1 MEKNK
6 KRNFVEWA
14 MHYRQI
20 VILVVT
26 CLVAF
31 GVYSLPEMQ
40 KNEFPDFTVRQGI
53 VVAVAPG
60 NTAQEMVEQVTK
72 PLEEYIFTYKEV
84 KKEKTFSKSRDGI
97 VYIQVE
103 LNDDLTNKDEFWS
116 KFKHGVSQFKAQ
128 LPPNVLAVVVQ
139 DDFGDTSALLIT
151 MESEDKTYRELDD
164 YMDLLQGRLRR
175 IPAVGRMTVSGMQ
188 QEQISVYLD
197 HDRLSKYG
205 LNEQTLALGLMQKGF
220 ATSGGRVKDGTMVE
234 PIYVSRSLNTVYD
247 VQEQIVYTDPQG
259 NVVRL
264 KDVARVVRE
273 YPDPDSYITNN
284 GRKCL
289 LLSVEMKKGQNIVA
303 MGEEVNKVLDEFQP
317 ELPADVTLF
326 RITDQP
332 KVVDDSVSNFLHEL
346 IIAIVAV
353 VIVVMLLLPLRVA
366 LVAASTIPITIFIS
380 LGLFYAFGIEL
391 NTVTLA
397 GLIVTLGMIVD
408 NSIVIIDSYLEK
420 LGEGMSRWHA
430 SIESTTH
437 FLKSIFSATLAI
449 SITFFPFLFTMT
461 GMLNEFVLS
470 FPWAISIVL
479 GVSLL
484 VATLLVPFMQFWFI
498 RKPMEAK
505 VNKAG
510 KKPFNF
516 LDLLQKH
523 YNWLFGKCFAHPKI
537 TVAVGAASIVIGA
550 VMLAGLP
557 QRILPV
563 ADRNQFAVEI
573 YLPTGTD
580 VDVTAQVA
588 DSLEHIL
595 RQDPRVVSI
604 ASFKG
609 CASPRFQT
617 SYAPQIPG
625 TNYAQFIV
633 NTTGIEDTEALLEE
647 YTPKYTEY
655 FPQARVRFK
664 QLSYSEAVYPIE
676 VRLSGEDLSVVKHD
690 AQTVLEVLKQMP
702 GLLLVQTDFNEPLP
716 AIDIRLKEDGA
727 TRLGV
732 TNLGLESTLAM
743 RYGDGLAIA
752 NVWEGDYGIPVKLK
766 SERADRALPTEVKDE
781 LVPVAAG
788 LADVPL
794 RQVADVVPT
803 WKEGQIV
810 RRNGIYTVTI
820 QADLA
825 RGGNAMKMTARVQEV
840 IKDVA
845 LSDGVTLTYGGE
857 QEKTDEQMPQ
867 IMSGLMLAAAII
879 FFILLAHFRKIS
891 IALLIFSSM
900 TLCVFGT
907 AFGVWIQGVDF
918 SITAILGVVSLMG
931 IIVRNGII
939 MIDYAEELRATEH
952 MTAEQA
958 IYHSALRR
966 MRPIF
971 LTSAAASMGVIPM
984 ILGKSSLWMPMGTG
998 HLLRHADN
1006 NAVHPDR
1013 PAVPVPAHLPGQH
1026 GAARQVGCLGAA
1038 IIRVGALPL
1047 RGWGYLPLGG

>member
-1 MEKNK
+1 MGD
-6 KRNFVEWA
+6 A
-14 MHYRQI
+14 
-20 VILVVT
+20 
-26 CLVAF
+26 
-31 GVYSLPEMQ
+31 LP
-40 KNEFPDFTVRQGI
+40 
-53 VVAVAPG
+53 PG
-60 NTAQEMVEQVTK
+60 NTAREMVEQVTK

-116 KFKHGVSQFKAQ
+116 KFKHGVSQFKSQ
-128 LPPNVLAVVVQ
+128 LPGNVLALIVQ

-188 QEQISVYLD
+188 NEQISVYLD

-205 LNEQTLALGLMQKGF
+205 LSDQTLALSLMQKGF
-220 ATSGGRVKDGTMVE
+220 ITNGGRVKDGSMVE
-234 PIYVSRSLNTVYD
+234 PIYVSRSLNTVRD
-247 VQEQIVYTDPQG
+247 VQEQIIYTDPKS

-289 LLSVEMKKGQNIVA
+289 LLSIEMKKGKNIVA
-303 MGEEVNKVLDEFQP
+303 MGDEINKVLDEFQT
-317 ELPADVTLF
+317 ELPSDVTLF

-332 KVVDDSVSNFLHEL
+332 KVVDDSVLNFLHEL

-420 LGEGMSRWHA
+420 LGEGCSRWHA

-449 SITFFPFLFTMT
+449 SITFFPFLATCT
-461 GMLNEFVLS
+461 GMIHDFLLS
-470 FPWAISIVL
+470 FPWGITIVL
-479 GVSLL
+479 ATSLL
-484 VATLLVPFMQFWFI
+484 IATMLVPFMQFYFI

-505 VNKAG
+505 KEEG
-510 KKPFNF
+510 KKAFSF
-516 LDLLQKH
+516 LDLLQKY
-523 YNWLFGKCFAHPKI
+523 YNRLFDCCFRHPI
-537 TVAVGAASIVIGA
+537 VTVSVGVLSVVIGGW
-550 VMLAGLP
+550 MMGRLP
-557 QRILPV
+557 QQLLPA

-580 VDVTAQVA
+580 VDVTAAVA
-588 DSLEHIL
+588 DSMEHIL
-595 RQDPRVVSI
+595 RQDPRVVSV

-617 SYAPQIPG
+617 AYAPQIPG

-633 NTTGIEDTEALLEE
+633 NTTGVEATVELLDE
-647 YTPKYTEY
+647 YAPKYTDY
-655 FPQARVRFK
+655 FPNARVRFK
-664 QLSYSEAVYPIE
+664 QLSYSDAVYPIE
-676 VRLSGEDLSVVKHD
+676 VRLSGEDLDVLKHD
-690 AQTVLEVLKQMP
+690 AKVIEERLHGMD
-702 GLLLVQTDFNEPLP
+702 GLVLVQTDFNEPLP
-716 AIDIRLKEDGA
+716 AIAVNLKEDEA

-743 RYGDGLAIA
+743 RYGNGLQIA
-752 NVWEGDYGIPVKLK
+752 NVWEGDYGIPVTLK
-766 SERADRALPTEVKDE
+766 STNADHAQPADLNDE
-781 LVPVAAG
+781 LVLVAAG

-794 RQVADVVPT
+794 RQVADVVPA

-810 RRNGIYTVTI
+810 RRNGVYTASV
-820 QADLA
+820 QADIA
-825 RGGNAMKMTARVQEV
+825 RGENAMAMNVRVQNV
-840 IKDVA
+840 VNGMQ
-845 LSDGVTLTYGGE
+845 LSPGVRVSYGGE
-857 QEKTDEQMPQ
+857 QEANDDKMPM
-867 IMSGLMLAAAII
+867 IMNGLALAAAII
-879 FFILLAHFRKIS
+879 FFILLAHFRKVS
-891 IALLIFSSM
+891 IAVLMFVSLL
-900 TLCVFGT
+900 LCLFGT
-907 AFGVWIQGVDF
+907 AVGILIQGVTF
-918 SITAILGVVSLMG
+918 GVTCVLGIIALMG

-939 MIDYAEELRATEH
+939 MFDYAEELRATEH
-952 MTAEQA
+952 MTASDA
-958 IYHSALRR
+958 IYHSAQRR

-984 ILGKSSLWMPMGTG
+984 ILGGSGLWMPMGTVICYG
-998 HLLRHADN
+998 TLITMLFILTVLPCLYLLIFRGSSKKREKW
-1006 NAVHPDR
+1006 NA
-1013 PAVPVPAHLPGQH
+1013 LEQ
-1026 GAARQVGCLGAA
+1026 Q
-1038 IIRVGALPL
+1038 
-1047 RGWGYLPLGG
+1047 